1 LTGVFVIMNKDIT
14 IVKAKLD
21 ALKKEY
27 NMLRSEIIEAY
38 KADGSTPLGVSIRD
52 EIRYRPLSDDIIYEN
67 KYYTVNNPSKNIN
80 CISKNINC
88 ISRVVDKFNKHES
101 MFVNIPLEEYTIQ
114 YLSVKEYKY
123 ALC

>member
-80 CISKNINC
+80 CIS
-88 ISRVVDKFNKHES
+88 RVVDKFNKHES